1 MLYDEAEAMKCFST
15 ESKNNF
21 SYGFKINYSKCLMR
35 SGRVLESL
43 AMLEDMHNK
52 HKDWIIKYLIGMN
65 YLLIHNY
72 KLACEFFEDSLL
84 QNPLYPKTHLNLAR
98 CYEKIGDNDK
108 MMLCLKKY
116 KYFK

>member
-1 MLYDEAEAMKCFST
+1 MLYDETEAMKYFNT

-21 SYGFKINYSKCLMR
+21 SYGFKINYSKCLMKC
-35 SGRVLESL
+35 GRVLESL
-43 AMLEDMHNK
+43 SILNEICKKYKTWNL
-52 HKDWIIKYLIGMN
+52 KYLIGTN

-98 CYEKIGDNDK
+98 CYEKIGDNDM
-108 MMLCLKKY
+108 MMLSLKKY